1 MGEEKRSR
9 TDPRTAILQG
19 DPPLGP
25 PPLCSRSLDKLQ
37 SQGAPDELGVIITR
51 QFFFRHLK
59 LGMASVATQSISV
72 GKDQFWKL
80 YSIKLKCH
88 KFSPQQC
95 WEGVV
100 ENRGP
105 PPLSRGPVSYQVSGG
120 IILEIKHTINVM
132 CLNHPK
138 TVPLPWS
145 AEKMS
150 PMKSVPGAKEPGDRW
165 LRRPTLH
172 KDARTALESLL
183 SHAATSSR
191 CKRKKRS

>member
-37 SQGAPDELGVIITR
+37 SQGAPDELGVISNR

-59 LGMASVATQSISV
+59 LGMASVATQSIS
-72 GKDQFWKL
+72 
-80 YSIKLKCH
+80 
-88 KFSPQQC
+88 QQC